1 MVDIIKERLRQKS
14 RTGGYPRGA
23 VTLPEKYR
31 GLPKINPGACVA
43 CGDKT
48 CLERCPTDALT
59 FGGGSDAT
67 LSLDLGRCIFC
78 AECASACKNKAISFT
93 NDFRLSARNRRDLT
107 ISGNELAL
115 VKQLDKKMRAL
126 FGRSLKLREV
136 SAGGC
141 NACEADTNVLSTL
154 FFDLRPF
161 RHSIRGLTPPCRRPF
176 YHRTRDGE
184 HGAGPEKD
192 LCRNPR
198 TKARHRRRGLR
209 RFRRIIQGPSGNT
222 QWSGFHT
229 PGRSLHSGMPAAS
242 AHDPRRTLEAFGK
255 IVAN

>member
-154 FFDLRPF
+154 FFDLGRFGIQFVASPRHADGLFITGPVTGNMELALKKTYAAIPEPKLVIAAGACAVSGGLF
-161 RHSIRGLTPPCRRPF
+161 RDHPETLNGADSILPVDLYIPGCPPHPLTILDGL
-176 YHRTRDGE
+176 
-184 HGAGPEKD
+184 
-192 LCRNPR
+192 
-198 TKARHRRRGLR
+198 LR
-209 RFRRIIQGPSGNT
+209 
-222 QWSGFHT
+222 
-229 PGRSLHSGMPAAS
+229 L
-242 AHDPRRTLEAFGK
+242 LGK
-255 IVAN
+255 L